1 MKCSIPNQN
10 CVKYLCASYLYYEKD
25 FSVMSDHDFDILCL
39 DLYSEFDKV
48 THWAKELIDPESLQ
62 AGSGFDLF
70 AKMPGALV
78 AIANQW
84 KSDIESGLV
93 EHGPYPKRKEGDK

>member
-1 MKCSIPNQN
+1 
-10 CVKYLCASYLYYEKD
+10 
-25 FSVMSDHDFDILCL
+25 MSDHDFDILCL

-70 AKMPGALV
+70 AKMPGAIV
-78 AIANQW
+78 SIANQW
-84 KSDIESGLV
+84 MEDIINGRV
-93 EHGPYPKRKEGDK
+93 EPGPYPKRKEGYK